1 MARDTM
7 SAAGTKRISCTSCR
21 VSPDAGDRS
30 TVHQFRGFP
39 VEFAPA
45 TRTRLKVGSR
55 VLGSINAYAAK
66 IVDGQDAGGGPAWAR
81 THEYIAIPLATP
93 ALMDRVEP
101 NWAMENVASQ
111 ASRAPSESPGL
122 S

>member
-39 VEFAPA
+39 VEFGSA
-45 TRTRLKVGSR
+45 TRTPSQADSR

-66 IVDGQDAGGGPAWAR
+66 IVDGQGVGGGPAWAR

-101 NWAMENVASQ
+101 YCAMNST
-111 ASRAPSESPGL
+111 
-122 S
+122 